1 MRPNVFRA
9 IAFLLLATAC
19 GCMPL
24 RPPSPSP
31 SSGAQAGGS
40 GSPEGPPA
48 GRTAVA
54 PGSGSRSGLRA
65 PVSAAHRILPD
76 YRREVLANGLVVLIA
91 EKRELPM
98 VSVGLFLRSGSTG
111 DPEGKEGLASL
122 TLELTRHGAGA
133 HDAAA
138 FDEAIESVGGSLST
152 TVDHDYSGVSAEFL
166 SGDFAP
172 GLGLLADLV
181 QRPSFQ
187 PEEFER
193 ARAKALAELAQSLE
207 DPSTVA
213 DRRFARFLFGS
224 HPYGRPTEGTRT
236 SLTGL
241 TRGDVVSFH
250 AKHFVPSNAVLAI
263 VGDIDSRELLAKVQ
277 KLFGEWPAR
286 PAPRVAAPAPEQVR
300 GRRVLIVDRPDVNQ
314 TQVRIGAVGISRSDA
329 DYFPSLVANT
339 ILGVPFTSWLNQE
352 IREKRG
358 LSYGARSSFR
368 ALHQPG
374 PFVVSTFTRNDRL
387 AETVEAAFDTL
398 RRFRQGGYTEED
410 LRKAQNYRAG
420 LFPLSLETSDQIAA
434 ALGELE
440 IYSLPRE
447 FYDEQIDKVRSV
459 TLEDLGRAGQRLFP
473 VDDAVI
479 VAVSPAASA
488 RAALEKFGPVSV
500 EPLGMD

>member
-1 MRPNVFRA
+1 M
-9 IAFLLLATAC
+9 
-19 GCMPL
+19 
-24 RPPSPSP
+24 
-31 SSGAQAGGS
+31 
-40 GSPEGPPA
+40 
-48 GRTAVA
+48 
-54 PGSGSRSGLRA
+54 
-65 PVSAAHRILPD
+65 
-76 YRREVLANGLVVLIA
+76 
-91 EKRELPM
+91 
-98 VSVGLFLRSGSTG
+98 
-111 DPEGKEGLASL
+111 
-122 TLELTRHGAGA
+122 
-133 HDAAA
+133 
-138 FDEAIESVGGSLST
+138 
-152 TVDHDYSGVSAEFL
+152 
-166 SGDFAP
+166 
-172 GLGLLADLV
+172 
-181 QRPSFQ
+181 
-187 PEEFER
+187 
-193 ARAKALAELAQSLE
+193 
-207 DPSTVA
+207 
-213 DRRFARFLFGS
+213 
-224 HPYGRPTEGTRT
+224 
-236 SLTGL
+236 
-241 TRGDVVSFH
+241 
-250 AKHFVPSNAVLAI
+250 
-263 VGDIDSRELLAKVQ
+263 Q

-447 FYDEQIDKVRSV
+447 FSV

-488 RAALEKFGPVSV
+488 RAALEKFGPVTV